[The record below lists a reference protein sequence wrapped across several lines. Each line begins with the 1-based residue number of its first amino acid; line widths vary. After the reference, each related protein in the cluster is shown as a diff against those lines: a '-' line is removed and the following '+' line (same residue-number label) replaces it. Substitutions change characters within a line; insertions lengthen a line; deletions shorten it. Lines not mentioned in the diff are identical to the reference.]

1 MRSRPSGENDMEFK
15 EQKRQEFFS
24 SHNIGKIL
32 LFTILVFFSG
42 VLQSSLFPAL
52 SMLPAS
58 PDLVLIAVIGLAVYD
73 GERSGAVAGIGGGV
87 LLEAL
92 GGGANILLMPL
103 FYMLCGY
110 IFGIVSRVF
119 LNRNF
124 ISWLL
129 YILIGTALRG
139 TLSLLHLMLTEVD
152 INIYLIFTEVII
164 PEYFVTLVCAVPMYF
179 LVRATSRPFHK
190 KIEME

>member
-1 MRSRPSGENDMEFK
+1 MEFK
-15 EQKRQEFFS
+15 EQKRHDFFS
-24 SHNIGKIL
+24 SYNIGKIL
-32 LFTILVFFSG
+32 LFSLLIFFSG

-52 SMLPAS
+52 SMFPAS
-58 PDLVLIAVIGLAVYD
+58 PDLVLISVIGLAVYD
-73 GERSGAVAGIGGGV
+73 GERSGAAAGIGGGILV
-87 LLEAL
+87 EAL
-92 GGGANILLMPL
+92 GGGAHILFLPL

-129 YILIGTALRG
+129 YILIGTALRSA
-139 TLSLLHLMLTEVD
+139 LSLLHSMFTEID
-152 INIYLIFTEVII
+152 INVYLIFTEIII
-164 PEYFVTLVCAVPMYF
+164 PEYFITLACSVPMFF
-179 LVRATSRPFHK
+179 LVRAASRPFHK

>member
-1 MRSRPSGENDMEFK
+1 MRSRPHGENDMEFK
-15 EQKRQEFFS
+15 EQKRHDLFS
-24 SHNIGKIL
+24 SYNIGKIL
-32 LFTILVFFSG
+32 LFSLLIFLSG
-42 VLQSSLFPAL
+42 VLQSSFFPAL
-52 SMLPAS
+52 SMIPAS
-58 PDLVLIAVIGLAVYD
+58 PDLVLISVIGLAVYD
-73 GERSGAVAGIGGGV
+73 GERSGAVAGIGGGILV
-87 LLEAL
+87 EAL
-92 GGGANILLMPL
+92 GGGAHILFLPL

-139 TLSLLHLMLTEVD
+139 ALSLFHLMLTEVD
-152 INIYLIFTEVII
+152 VNIYLMFTEVII
-164 PEYFVTLVCAVPMYF
+164 PEYFITLICAVPMYF
-179 LVRATSRPFHK
+179 PVRAASRPFHK

>member
-1 MRSRPSGENDMEFK
+1 MEFK
-15 EQKRQEFFS
+15 EQKRQDFFS
-24 SHNIGKIL
+24 SQNIGKIL
-32 LFTILVFFSG
+32 LFTILIFFSG
-42 VLQSSLFPAL
+42 ILQSSLFPAL
-52 SMLPAS
+52 AMLPAS

-92 GGGANILLMPL
+92 GGGAHILLMPL

-129 YILIGTALRG
+129 YILIGISLRAALG
-139 TLSLLHLMLTEVD
+139 LVHSIFTELDVTVYLILTEV
-152 INIYLIFTEVII
+152 TI
-164 PEYFVTLVCAVPMYF
+164 PEYFITLVCAVPMYF
-179 LVRATSRPFHK
+179 IVRAVSRPFHK

>member
-24 SHNIGKIL
+24 SQNIGKIL

-73 GERSGAVAGIGGGV
+73 GERSGAVTGIGGGV

-129 YILIGTALRG
+129 YILIGISLRG
-139 TLSLLHLMLTEVD
+139 ALSLVHSIFTEIDVTV
-152 INIYLIFTEVII
+152 YLILTEVII
-164 PEYFVTLVCAVPMYF
+164 PEYFITLICSIPMYF
-179 LVRATSRPFHK
+179 VVRAASRPFHK